1 MIITLEG
8 HAFEKII
15 FNYCKERKIKSIGYF
30 FSVIREYKNSI
41 YYSYLK
47 NYDPDVILTSGHI
60 SQKHLKN
67 NLPKKNILVLGGNK
81 KFSKNSNLNISKN
94 NKKKIA
100 VLVCPEGLFSETL
113 KLFELINNKNLINDK
128 LNFLFRVHPVL
139 NKSIDFK
146 NKLINKNIKFS
157 SQKDIESDFKKSDVI
172 LYSGSSVCVQA
183 VMQGIIPIY
192 YRSPSCEFSRDPLYE
207 VNRFTIKNKI
217 ELELK
222 LNSLLKNKST
232 LSFKHKMYNLEKY
245 CGLYFTK
252 FNHNVLFKVLNK
264 TKN

>member
-1 MIITLEG
+1 M
-8 HAFEKII
+8 
-15 FNYCKERKIKSIGYF
+15 
-30 FSVIREYKNSI
+30 
-41 YYSYLK
+41 
-47 NYDPDVILTSGHI
+47 
-60 SQKHLKN
+60 
-67 NLPKKNILVLGGNK
+67 
-81 KFSKNSNLNISKN
+81 
-94 NKKKIA
+94 
-100 VLVCPEGLFSETL
+100 LVCPEGLFSETL